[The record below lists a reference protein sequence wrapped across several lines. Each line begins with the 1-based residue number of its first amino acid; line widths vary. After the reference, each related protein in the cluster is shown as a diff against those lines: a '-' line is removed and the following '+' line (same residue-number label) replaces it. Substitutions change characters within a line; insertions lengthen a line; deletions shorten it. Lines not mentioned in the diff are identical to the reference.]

1 MYVLEVLQQESVYA
15 KKSLCEFGMS
25 ENLYIGRIVFNGS
38 VLIMM
43 IKIKAM
49 RQWPVP
55 RTLTLF
61 WDFMG
66 LCSYYWTKDSSEVCW
81 PDLTKGLLHGLIS
94 VGQRSRHLIMIS

>member
-1 MYVLEVLQQESVYA
+1 MYVLEVLQQKSVYA

-38 VLIMM
+38 VFIMM

-55 RTLTLF
+55 SQGPLHYFGILWAYAVIT
-61 WDFMG
+61 G
-66 LCSYYWTKDSSEVCW
+66 LKIHQRFVG
-81 PDLTKGLLHGLIS
+81 PIS
-94 VGQRSRHLIMIS
+94 QRGFCMALSQ